1 MAAVHDLVCV
11 PLDVSCVQ
19 VRVGRGKFE
28 TITCPLLLARECQT
42 PFGIEVETRGTPKP
56 TFAGGTDPRKHLTM
70 QLEVPAE
77 VASSLSELDA
87 AVRGASAASGEWQ
100 PLVNEREGRY
110 TVKVRVVVEG
120 PRPATFRVGD
130 GELQEAAWPA
140 LSRELDAHGC
150 FRGAGMS
157 VALRPAY
164 VWAVSGRRGLSLICE
179 QFVAQPSA
187 ANMSID
193 YFA

>member
-1 MAAVHDLVCV
+1 MAVHDLSHA
-11 PLDVSCVQ
+11 PLDVSSVQ

-28 TITCPLLLARECQT
+28 TIGCPLLLARECHA
-42 PFGIEVETRGTPKP
+42 PFGVEVESRYTPKP
-56 TFAGGTDPRKHLTM
+56 LFAGGTDPRKHLTM

-77 VASSLSELDA
+77 VANSLAELDA
-87 AVRGASAASGEWQ
+87 AVCRASAAAGEWS

-110 TVKVRVVVEG
+110 MVKVRVVVEG

-150 FRGAGMS
+150 FRGAAMS

-187 ANMSID
+187 ANVSID